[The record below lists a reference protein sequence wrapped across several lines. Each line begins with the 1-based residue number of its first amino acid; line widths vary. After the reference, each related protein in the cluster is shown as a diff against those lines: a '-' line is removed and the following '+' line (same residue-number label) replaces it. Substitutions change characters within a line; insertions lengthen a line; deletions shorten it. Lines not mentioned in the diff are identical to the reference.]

1 VTHFSHNLTVSSV
14 LVSSSGNI
22 PPVLDLEVMQDVNKK
37 LFKEFY
43 ATKSALANE
52 LCSVVTTFLL

>member
-1 VTHFSHNLTVSSV
+1 MTHFSHNLTVSSV

-52 LCSVVTTFLL
+52 L